1 MSAKDKLP
9 PELRRALANCRRGLP
24 REVKRIL
31 RAGAA
36 EISLAELRK
45 FPRDRDGFLRIISK
59 SERRALERRGKN
71 LVRANRAWR
80 KRRKREAR
88 AALAMLGG
96 KDAERAQVAREM
108 WKRRLRPPI
117 GSLATDRVVIAAM
130 SDWPS
135 PPAWLTLRQICE
147 RVDWARLPARRTRP
161 ASRLGRPLTRLMAHG
176 MVEKVRGENY
186 RGRVATHH
194 YRLTSDGASLSE
206 EIELRLVPEQRS
218 WRSMR
223 VSPRPVGENAGE
235 AKVLRS
241 MTPGEWWSIGDIC
254 RALGLSWRHK
264 SERQAIANALRRHL
278 VPAGAVEKAQ
288 NPDWQRPGREEPRFL
303 YRLTD
308 RGEQAR
314 EGLMLLG

>member
-1 MSAKDKLP
+1 MTDDAPTYNIKSWRL
-9 PELRRALANCRRGLP
+9 
-24 REVKRIL
+24 KRIL
-31 RAGAA
+31 TGPQP
-36 EISLAELRK
+36 EPMSLAELERLSK
-45 FPRDRDGFLRIISK
+45 RGGFRVETK
-59 SERRALERRGKN
+59 QQR
-71 LVRANRAWR
+71 R
-80 KRRKREAR
+80 KREQLGTRLAKAKKAARRRRQREAR
-88 AALAMLGG
+88 AALALLGG
-96 KDAERAQVAREM
+96 KDARRAEIARQT
-108 WKRRLRPPI
+108 WQRRLRPPI

-176 MVEKVRGENY
+176 IVEKVRGENY

-206 EIELRLVPEQRS
+206 EIELRLIPEQRS

-223 VSPRPVGENAGE
+223 VSPRPVGDSSGE
-235 AKVLRS
+235 AKVLCA
-241 MTPGEWWSIGDIC
+241 MAPGQWWSIGDIC

-264 SERQAIANALRRHL
+264 LERQAIDNALRRHL

-288 NPDWQRPGREEPRFL
+288 NPDWQGPGPEEPRFL
-303 YRLTD
+303 YQLTR
-308 RGEQAR
+308 RGKQAR
-314 EGLMLLG
+314 EGLMLIG